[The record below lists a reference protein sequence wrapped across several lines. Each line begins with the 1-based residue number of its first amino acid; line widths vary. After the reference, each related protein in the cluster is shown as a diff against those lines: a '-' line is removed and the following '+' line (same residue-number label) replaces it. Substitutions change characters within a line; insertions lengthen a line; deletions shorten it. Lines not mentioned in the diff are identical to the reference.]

1 MFRFLL
7 VRVASAIPVLFVL
20 SVVTFAIIQAPP
32 GDYSDY
38 IRSQLINQGGASFEE
53 ADAQAQAYRKEH
65 GLDKPLPLQYVN
77 WVTGIVTRG
86 DFGHSLYYNKPVADV
101 VGERLPRTLAL
112 ALVCHILA
120 SVIGI
125 GFGILA
131 ATRQYTWVDSLL
143 STVSFLGMTV
153 PRFLMA
159 LIIVYILVFHFNVSE
174 INSFHSAR
182 YGGAPWSW
190 GKFVDLVKHVWPV
203 VAIATL
209 GGLAYN
215 MRVMRG
221 NLLDTLNA
229 QYVETARAKGL
240 SEGAVVMRHAVP
252 NALHPLIMYQ
262 GVVLP
267 YMLTGEIETA
277 IIFALPTVG
286 PAIVGSMWVGDVYV
300 TATFMLVLSATLI
313 VGNIIADMLLAAL
326 DPRVR
331 MGGGPTHD
339 HRSPQHRAGR
349 HAAGR
354 KASPRELYRP
364 CLAAVETLLDG
375 PARPAPRQPADPH
388 GDLCRFPVAGRSEG
402 DRRRLRT
409 AAGDQLHRQGRQL
422 RVLAAQLSGARD
434 GGARPDHLPA
444 DHRPRL

>member
-7 VRVASAIPVLFVL
+7 VRIASAIPVLLIL

-38 IRSQLINQGGASFEE
+38 IRSQLINQGGASFEA
-53 ADAQAQAYRKEH
+53 ADAQAKAYAVAH
-65 GLDKPLPLQYVN
+65 GLDQPIPVQYVN
-77 WVTGIVTRG
+77 WMWGIVSRG
-86 DFGHSLYYNKPVADV
+86 DFGQSLFYNKPVADV
-101 VGERLPRTLAL
+101 VGERLPRTIML
-112 ALVCHILA
+112 ALVCHLLA
-120 SVIGI
+120 SVLGI
-125 GFGILA
+125 SLGVIA
-131 ATRQYTWVDSLL
+131 ATRQYSWVDQLISA
-143 STVSFLGMTV
+143 VSFLGMTV

-174 INSFHSAR
+174 INSFFSAK

-190 GKFVDLVKHVWPV
+190 DKFVNLVQHIWPV
-203 VAIATL
+203 VAIATF

-240 SEGAVVMRHAVP
+240 PESAVVLKHAVP
-252 NALHPLIMYQ
+252 NALHPLVMYQ

-286 PAIVGSMWVGDVYV
+286 PAIVGSMYVGDVYV

-313 VGNIIADMLLAAL
+313 VGNIIADLLLVML
-326 DPRVR
+326 DPRI
-331 MGGGPTHD
+331 
-339 HRSPQHRAGR
+339 
-349 HAAGR
+349 
-354 KASPRELYRP
+354 
-364 CLAAVETLLDG
+364 
-375 PARPAPRQPADPH
+375 
-388 GDLCRFPVAGRSEG
+388 
-402 DRRRLRT
+402 RL
-409 AAGDQLHRQGRQL
+409 
-422 RVLAAQLSGARD
+422 GA
-434 GGARPDHLPA
+434 
-444 DHRPRL
+444 